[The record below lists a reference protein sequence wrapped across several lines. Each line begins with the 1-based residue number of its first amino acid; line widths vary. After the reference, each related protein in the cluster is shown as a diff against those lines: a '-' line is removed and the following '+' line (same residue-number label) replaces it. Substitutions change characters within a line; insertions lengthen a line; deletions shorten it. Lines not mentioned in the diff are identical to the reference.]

1 MEEKDE
7 DLTID
12 DTVASE
18 GKLGTV
24 KKKLEEMTN
33 ECGNYLDKYQRT
45 MAEFD
50 NFRKR
55 TAKEKVEMY
64 DIGVMETV
72 EKILP
77 MIDNFER
84 ALLQI
89 SKDISEEE
97 AKEHSILKGI
107 NMIYTQFTDTLKH
120 IGVEEIDATGKTF
133 DPNLHNAVMHVE
145 DENHGE
151 NEVIEVF
158 QKGYIYGEKVIR
170 HAMVKVGN

>member
-1 MEEKDE
+1 MEEINK
-7 DLTID
+7 DLTND
-12 DTVASE
+12 DAVALE
-18 GKLGTV
+18 GELGTV
-24 KKKLEEMTN
+24 KKKLEEMTS
-33 ECGNYLDKYQRT
+33 ECGSYLDKYQRT

-64 DIGVMETV
+64 DIGVKETV

-77 MIDNFER
+77 MVDNFER
-84 ALLQI
+84 ALSQI
-89 SKDISEEE
+89 NKDISEKE
-97 AKEHSILKGI
+97 AKDHPILKGI
-107 NMIYTQFTDTLKH
+107 NMIYTQFTDTLKD